1 MHSIG
6 KIHLVQGQWGV
17 LGSRR
22 QLTSERVRH
31 DPWKMLIATC
41 LLNVTSGRAARP
53 IFVELV
59 RRWPTPQALA
69 EGAQSMLR
77 QAIADISEHT

>member
-1 MHSIG
+1 MRGGIG
-6 KIHLVQGQWGV
+6 
-17 LGSRR
+17 
-22 QLTSERVRH
+22 LTSERVRH

-69 EGAQSMLR
+69 EGERVITTS
-77 QAIADISEHT
+77 